1 MREDKQM
8 KANEL
13 KQDWDTR
20 KEREDLLPELVL
32 CQDLVQIKMRS
43 SAC

>member
-13 KQDWDTR
+13 KQDLGR
-20 KEREDLLPELVL
+20 KAKKNVY
-32 CQDLVQIKMRS
+32 CQGYTVSNQRI
-43 SAC
+43 